1 LALLFIGQLYPGVKL
16 NTTYSFGLD
25 DQESVVAVQSNYL
38 EDFLDMV

>member
-1 LALLFIGQLYPGVKL
+1 MGQLYPRVKL

-25 DQESVVAVQSNYL
+25 DQEFVVAVQSNYP